1 MEEEIKE
8 ATVVF
13 EALKSRMYQN
23 KDGHYLTLKI
33 HRDDVPEEVIR
44 DDINCRYYVTLTPI
58 GDDERPAPHR
68 VRSRGE
74 TVVAEAGKFARSKD
88 FQNFLV
94 DANYITKDDLDTIN
108 SEAIYPTSEEYE
120 EDITAQFLRSHLKIS
135 SRAELK
141 SNKEALKEWENL
153 RSEYDEWRFAI
164 RN

>member
-1 MEEEIKE
+1 MNDEIRE

-33 HRDDVPEEVIR
+33 HRDDIPEEIIR
-44 DDINCRYYVTLTPI
+44 DDINCRYYVTVTPI

-74 TVVAEAGKFARSKD
+74 TVVAEAGKLSRSTE
-88 FQNFLV
+88 FQSFLV
-94 DANYITKDDLDTIN
+94 DTGYIQEQDL
-108 SEAIYPTSEEYE
+108 YPDEPDYPNVDEYK
-120 EDITAQFLRSHLKIS
+120 EDITAQFVRCYLKIK

-141 SNKEALKEWENL
+141 LNELALKEWEKL

-164 RN
+164 

>member
-1 MEEEIKE
+1 MKEEIRE

-33 HRDDVPEEVIR
+33 HRDD
-44 DDINCRYYVTLTPI
+44 INCRYYVTVTPI

-74 TVVAEAGKFARSKD
+74 TVVAEAGKLSRSTE
-88 FQNFLV
+88 FQSFLI
-94 DANYITKDDLDTIN
+94 DTGYIREQDL
-108 SEAIYPTSEEYE
+108 YPTEADYPNVDEYK
-120 EDITAQFLRSHLKIS
+120 EDITAQFVRCYLKVK

-141 SNKEALKEWENL
+141 FNEIALKEWEKL
-153 RSEYDEWRFAI
+153 RSEYDEWRFAV
-164 RN
+164 